1 MFSRFSHAVLC
12 FSSLFLSIT
21 ESYSIV
27 WMDHIWLVD
36 HIGLFLLGSTG
47 SRYCE
52 RSCTSFCEG

>member
-47 SRYCE
+47 
-52 RSCTSFCEG
+52 